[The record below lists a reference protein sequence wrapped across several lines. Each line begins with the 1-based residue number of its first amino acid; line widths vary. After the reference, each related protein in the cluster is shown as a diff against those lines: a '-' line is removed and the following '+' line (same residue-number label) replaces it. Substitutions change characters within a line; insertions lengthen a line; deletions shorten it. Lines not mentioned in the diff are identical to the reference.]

1 MLPTAR
7 ETQPINALQARM
19 PPYHRLDRRQNM
31 LRSANKKVR
40 ATWSM
45 QASKRLIRKEEKPH
59 NQSKCIKCNVQEGEE
74 ACLSSPSPK
83 KRHQNMPLIGHA
95 PVVRFESGPWAETKK
110 DAWDG

>member
-7 ETQPINALQARM
+7 ETQPVIALQARM

-31 LRSANKKVR
+31 LRSANRKVR

-59 NQSKCIKCNVQEGEE
+59 NQRKCIKCNVQEEKKHAYPARAQEKGTKI
-74 ACLSSPSPK
+74 CPSSDTL
-83 KRHQNMPLIGHA
+83 Q
-95 PVVRFESGPWAETKK
+95 
-110 DAWDG
+110 